1 MGWVVVIAASS
12 ETEAESPQYAG
23 KQQPAVLIKGRGTD
37 VAFKLDE
44 SAPLEDVVKELD
56 SQLAGQ
62 AMLFSRGGIS
72 INTGNRRLSDE
83 EKEEIRRIF
92 REKSGLKIS
101 RFISTAE
108 VSVDEQIDIGR
119 ELQVVASES
128 NPSAEGLPA
137 GQTNSI
143 AEEPPVRRTR
153 KNPAP
158 LGEFSSA
165 DLARALSGL
174 SSQGQRTRDRALVVR
189 GTVRSGETVEHH
201 GDLIVLGDVNPGSEI
216 LAEGDIVV
224 MGSLKGL
231 PHAGAA
237 GDSKAAIIALEIAA
251 PRLRIG
257 GAEANAAPDSAAVS
271 RDRKQSSASAQ
282 PQMAYIRQGRIHIAP
297 FAGRFARYTKGVPYE
312 G

>member
-12 ETEAESPQYAG
+12 AIEAESPQQPA
-23 KQQPAVLIKGRGTD
+23 KQHPAVLIKGRGTE
-37 VAFKLDE
+37 VAFNLDE

-56 SQLAGQ
+56 FQLAGRN
-62 AMLFSRGGIS
+62 ALFSKGGIS
-72 INTGNRRLSDE
+72 INTGNRHLSDE
-83 EKEEIRRIF
+83 EKQEIRRVF
-92 REKSGLKIS
+92 SEKTGLRIS
-101 RFISTAE
+101 RFVSTSV
-108 VSVDEQIDIGR
+108 VSADEQP
-119 ELQVVASES
+119 EASPTVQA
-128 NPSAEGLPA
+128 NFNEGK
-137 GQTNSI
+137 I
-143 AEEPPVRRTR
+143 HVEEPPVRRTR

-158 LGEFSSA
+158 MGEFSSA

-201 GDLIVLGDVNPGSEI
+201 GDLVILGDVNPGSEI
-216 LAEGDIVV
+216 LADGDIVV

-231 PHAGAA
+231 PHAGAS
-237 GDSKAAIIALEIAA
+237 GDNKAAIIALEITS

-257 GAEANAAPDSAAVS
+257 GAEADSPSSDTSNA
-271 RDRKQSSASAQ
+271 RKRGQETTGPQ
-282 PQMAYIRQGRIHIAP
+282 PRIAHIRQGKIYISP

>member
-1 MGWVVVIAASS
+1 MGWVVVIAESS
-12 ETEAESPQYAG
+12 TVEAEFPPKAD
-23 KQQPAVLIKGRGTD
+23 KQQPAVMIKGRGTE
-37 VAFKLDE
+37 VAFNLDE
-44 SAPLEDVVKELD
+44 RALLEDVVKELD

-62 AMLFSRGGIS
+62 ATLFSKGGIS
-72 INTGNRRLSDE
+72 IHTGNRRLSDE

-92 REKSGLKIS
+92 RDKSGLKIS
-101 RFISTAE
+101 RFISADGA
-108 VSVDEQIDIGR
+108 SGDEQLDSSEEEQSHSSEGNGIAEIPPFPR
-119 ELQVVASES
+119 VNVVAED
-128 NPSAEGLPA
+128 
-137 GQTNSI
+137 
-143 AEEPPVRRTR
+143 PPIRRTR
-153 KNPAP
+153 KDPAP

-165 DLARALSGL
+165 DIARALSGL

-216 LAEGDIVV
+216 LADGDIVV

-231 PHAGAA
+231 PHAGAS

-257 GAEANAAPDSAAVS
+257 GAEADAAPDNATVS
-271 RDRKQSSASAQ
+271 RDRKQTSASAQ
-282 PQMAYIRQGRIHIAP
+282 PQMAYLRQGRIHVSP
-297 FAGRFARYTKGVPYE
+297 FVGRFARYTKGVPYE

>member
-1 MGWVVVIAASS
+1 MGWVVVIVASS
-12 ETEAESPQYAG
+12 DVEAESPLSPA

-37 VAFKLDE
+37 VAFNLDE
-44 SAPLEDVVKELD
+44 SAPLEDVVRELD
-56 SQLAGQ
+56 SHLADQ
-62 AMLFSRGGIS
+62 AKLFSRGGIS

-101 RFISTAE
+101 RFISTAG
-108 VSVDEQIDIGR
+108 VSADEQVDSTVESQR
-119 ELQVVASES
+119 HSSE
-128 NPSAEGLPA
+128 G
-137 GQTNSI
+137 NSI
-143 AEEPPVRRTR
+143 VDVSRGQLTKTVAEEPPVRRTR
-153 KNPAP
+153 KSTAP

-174 SSQGQRTRDRALVVR
+174 SSQGQRTRDGALVVR
-189 GTVRSGETVEHH
+189 GTVRSGETVEHP

-216 LAEGDIVV
+216 LADGDIVV

-237 GDSKAAIIALEIAA
+237 GDSKAVIIALEIAA

-282 PQMAYIRQGRIHIAP
+282 PQMAYIRQGKIHIAP
-297 FAGRFARYTKGVPYE
+297 FAGRFARNTKGVPYE

>member
-1 MGWVVVIAASS
+1 M
-12 ETEAESPQYAG
+12 
-23 KQQPAVLIKGRGTD
+23 LIKGRGTD
-37 VAFKLDE
+37 VAFNLDE

-62 AMLFSRGGIS
+62 ATLFSRGGIS

-101 RFISTAE
+101 RFICATG
-108 VSVDEQIDIGR
+108 VSVDEQVDTGADS
-119 ELQVVASES
+119 QAQASER
-128 NPSAEGLPA
+128 NTMVG
-137 GQTNSI
+137 
-143 AEEPPVRRTR
+143 EPPVRRIR
-153 KNPAP
+153 RNPGA

-174 SSQGQRTRDRALVVR
+174 SSQGQRTRDQALVVR

-237 GDSKAAIIALEIAA
+237 GDNKAAIIALEIAA

-271 RDRKQSSASAQ
+271 RDRKQVWASAQ
-282 PQMAYIRQGRIHIAP
+282 PQMAYIRQGKIHVSP